1 MWDGRLP
8 SARTRIYS
16 HQRAAARSP
25 RVLCIVAVWPLS
37 WLPVGTPRAHAPATS
52 RMAGEKLLTMEFV
65 VPDTHTPGKKLA
77 WFSPFGKKAVL
88 TLPDTAK
95 PGETLTFQLTESI
108 VSGIGAPPNPRD
120 PAPVPAPAPA
130 PAPVQP
136 EEPAEVKLVT
146 IKCIVPK
153 THLPG
158 QKVVWVSPVTGLKVA
173 LSAPDTA
180 APGQMLTFQI
190 PESIVTG
197 IGVPLNPRD
206 LEPVPAPAPEEPE
219 EPAEKLVM
227 IECDVPKTHLP
238 GQKVVW
244 VSPVT
249 GLKVALSVPDT
260 ATPGQTLTVQLPER
274 IVTAA
279 DEPAP
284 AVPGEKLLTMEFV
297 VPETHRPGKKLAWF
311 SPFGKKVV
319 LTLPDTAKPG
329 ETLTFQPPESIANG
343 GSRGARAVPPSHQPS
358 PVADIAASSPAV
370 PSPSPSK
377 GGKQVTLE
385 VIIPADWKQGAKLAT
400 TLNGQRV
407 VITPPDG
414 AEPGMSLEFNVPAS
428 KAEGLPASPQAP
440 APPQPAPAAP
450 PAPATPPAPP
460 AVPAPEEIPQEP
472 DARPVRATAVV
483 ERGLEQAAAQAV
495 TSTAK
500 VPVPYSKSALSE
512 IYAQKT
518 EAPWVKRASSDKYSM
533 EAVRSKVPVK
543 AASIVMARVD
553 HDMSI

>member
-1 MWDGRLP
+1 
-8 SARTRIYS
+8 
-16 HQRAAARSP
+16 
-25 RVLCIVAVWPLS
+25 
-37 WLPVGTPRAHAPATS
+37 
-52 RMAGEKLLTMEFV
+52 MAGEKLLTMEFV
-65 VPDTHTPGKKLA
+65 VPETHTPGKKLA

-146 IKCIVPK
+146 INCNVPK

-173 LSAPDTA
+173 LSPPDTA
-180 APGQMLTFQI
+180 EPGQMLTFQI

-260 ATPGQTLTVQLPER
+260 ATPGRYLSRVLLPN
-274 IVTAA
+274 AA
-279 DEPAP
+279 DSL
-284 AVPGEKLLTMEFV
+284 V
-297 VPETHRPGKKLAWF
+297 GK
-311 SPFGKKVV
+311 SP
-319 LTLPDTAKPG
+319 D
-329 ETLTFQPPESIANG
+329 
-343 GSRGARAVPPSHQPS
+343 R
-358 PVADIAASSPAV
+358 
-370 PSPSPSK
+370 
-377 GGKQVTLE
+377 
-385 VIIPADWKQGAKLAT
+385 AT
-400 TLNGQRV
+400 TAQH
-407 VITPPDG
+407 
-414 AEPGMSLEFNVPAS
+414 
-428 KAEGLPASPQAP
+428 
-440 APPQPAPAAP
+440 
-450 PAPATPPAPP
+450 
-460 AVPAPEEIPQEP
+460 
-472 DARPVRATAVV
+472 
-483 ERGLEQAAAQAV
+483 RGHQN
-495 TSTAK
+495 
-500 VPVPYSKSALSE
+500 
-512 IYAQKT
+512 
-518 EAPWVKRASSDKYSM
+518 
-533 EAVRSKVPVK
+533 
-543 AASIVMARVD
+543 
-553 HDMSI
+553 